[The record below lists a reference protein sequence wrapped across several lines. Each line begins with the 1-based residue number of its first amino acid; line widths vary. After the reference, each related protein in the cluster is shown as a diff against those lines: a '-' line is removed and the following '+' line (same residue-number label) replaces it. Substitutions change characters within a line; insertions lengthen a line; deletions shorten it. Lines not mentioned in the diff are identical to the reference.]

1 MRLACW
7 FRRRAETNFSDA
19 FAPVTRLKQ
28 LGALYD
34 GNTRIRQQSIVG

>member
-7 FRRRAETNFSDA
+7 FRRRAETNFPDA
-19 FAPVTRLKQ
+19 FAAVRRLTETLLHQ

-34 GNTRIRQQSIVG
+34 GNTRIR